1 MTRGLFV
8 VEPGVLTT
16 VQDLGRPGWGAWGV
30 PVSGA
35 LDTEALRL
43 ANRLVGN
50 SEDSAAL
57 EVTLSGPVFKAI
69 GDLLVAVVGGPF
81 GPAPGEVVPI
91 PDGRTLAFTAGP
103 GAVRAVVAVAGG
115 IDVPKVLGSRSTCVS
130 ARFGGFQGRRLS
142 KGDVLA
148 VGEPSGRPL
157 PGRANVPRPPVG
169 DVVLRAMPGPQEDFF
184 DPEMRAVFWAG
195 TWRVLP
201 ESNRMG
207 IRLRGESL
215 GFVETAALPS
225 EGTAPGAVQITAEG
239 QPLVLLAERPTT
251 GGYPKIAT
259 VVDADL
265 GLLARTAPGRTV
277 RFERISVD
285 EARRILAER
294 EASVRAGSAR

>member
-1 MTRGLFV
+1 VTRGLFV

-30 PVSGA
+30 PASGA
-35 LDTEALRL
+35 LDEEALRL

-50 SEDSAAL
+50 PEDAAAL
-57 EVTLSGPVFKAI
+57 EITLQGPVFKAI
-69 GDLLVAVVGGPF
+69 GDVALAVVGGPF
-81 GPAPGEVVPI
+81 GPASGEVLRVE
-91 PDGRTLAFTAGP
+91 DGKLLSLAAAP

-115 IDVPKVLGSRSTCVS
+115 IDVPQVLGSRSTCLS
-130 ARFGGFQGRRLS
+130 ARFGGFQGRRLE

-148 VGEPSGRPL
+148 LGEPSRPPM
-157 PGRANVPRPPVG
+157 PGRANVPRPPAG

-184 DPEMRAVFWAG
+184 DADARAAFWSGAF
-195 TWRVLP
+195 RLLP

-207 IRLRGESL
+207 IRLRGKSL
-215 GFVETAALPS
+215 GLVETAALAS

-239 QPLVLLAERPTT
+239 QPIVLLAERPTT

-259 VVDADL
+259 VLAADL

-277 RFERISVD
+277 RFERIAVD
-285 EARRILAER
+285 EARRLLAER

>member
-1 MTRGLFV
+1 VTRGIFV

-30 PVSGA
+30 PASGA
-35 LDTEALRL
+35 LDPEALRL

-50 SEDSAAL
+50 PEDAAAL
-57 EVTLSGPVFKAI
+57 EVTLSGPVLKAI
-69 GDLLVAVVGGPF
+69 GDLLVAIVGGPF

-91 PDGRTLAFTAGP
+91 PDGRTLALTAGP
-103 GAVRAVVAVAGG
+103 GAVRAVVAVTGG

-130 ARFGGFQGRRLS
+130 ARFGGFQGRRLQ

-148 VGEPSGRPL
+148 VGEAAGRPL
-157 PGRANVPRPPVG
+157 PGRANVARPPLG
-169 DVVLRAMPGPQEDFF
+169 DVVLRAMPGPQEDLF
-184 DPEMRAVFWAG
+184 DPDARAAFWGGA
-195 TWRVLP
+195 WRIQP
-201 ESNRMG
+201 ESSRMG
-207 IRLRGESL
+207 IRLRGTSL
-215 GFVETAALPS
+215 GFIETAALPS

-239 QPLVLLAERPTT
+239 QPIVLLAERPTS

-259 VVDADL
+259 VADVDL

-277 RFERISVD
+277 RFERIPVD